1 MFCLWET
8 LIVLSKVD
16 VCAFCLLCVLV
27 KNWAQIVKET
37 VCIFIGFAWLCSWRR
52 IDHFWLTI
60 TTTDNR
66 RILLHLIIHQ
76 FQQLL
81 HLRPL
86 LIRPEY
92 PPNKLPKEPLLN
104 LINNIDI
111 GKLTLKWILPI
122 NSLIQYTS
130 KWETIWLRIYIEVC
144 VVI

>member
-37 VCIFIGFAWLCSWRR
+37 VCIFIGFAWLCSWGCV
-52 IDHFWLTI
+52 DHFRLAT
-60 TTTDNR
+60 TTTDHR
-66 RILLHLIIHQ
+66 RILLHLVFNQ

-81 HLRPL
+81 HLCPL
-86 LIRPEY
+86 LIGPEY

-104 LINNIDI
+104 LIDNINVR
-111 GKLTLKWILPI
+111 KLTLKWILPI